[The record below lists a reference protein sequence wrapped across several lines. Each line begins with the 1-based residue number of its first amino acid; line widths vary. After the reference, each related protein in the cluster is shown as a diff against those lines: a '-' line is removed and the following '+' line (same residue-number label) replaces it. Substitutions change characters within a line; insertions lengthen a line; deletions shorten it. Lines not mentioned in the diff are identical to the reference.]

1 MASDDLFHVFGNP
14 CGTYR
19 DGKDLS
25 YLVLDAQDRFR
36 AFAENGTEF
45 NSAEILLDTDNR
57 KISDDIPD
65 WVYDKVGVPRG
76 HRTGRKE

>member
-1 MASDDLFHVFGNP
+1 MASPEFFHVFGNP

-19 DGKDLS
+19 DGRFLS
-25 YLVLDAQDRFR
+25 YLIVDSRDRFR

-45 NSAEILLDTDNR
+45 DATVLFLDTDNR

-76 HRTGRKE
+76 HRTGNEE